1 MVAGLKSLAVIG
13 IGGVLMAM
21 IALVGGC
28 TALLSAR
35 RQEQLLLPL
44 IALAAGSLLG
54 GSLFHMLPQGIAA
67 LGPRLVG
74 LWIAGGF
81 WSFLALEQGLHWHHS
96 HRHPGPSSP
105 PVSLLILV
113 GDALHNFIGG
123 LGIASTYLVN
133 PAAGLAAWLAAAAHE
148 LPQELG
154 DYGVLRHAGWS
165 RQRALRW
172 NVLSALTFPL
182 GGVVAWWCSGVLPLP
197 GLVLFAAGNFLYIA
211 ASDLV
216 PEIKARSSL
225 GEALIGFVA
234 FTSGLLLLLAL
245 ALGES

>member
-1 MVAGLKSLAVIG
+1 MAGLKPLVVII

-21 IALVGGC
+21 IALVGGL
-28 TALLSAR
+28 TALLPAR

-44 IALAAGSLLG
+44 ISLAAGSLLG
-54 GSLFHMLPQGIAA
+54 GSLFHMLPQGIGAMD
-67 LGPRLVG
+67 PRWVG
-74 LWIAGGF
+74 LWLAAGF
-81 WSFLALEQGLHWHHS
+81 WAFLALEQGLHWHHS
-96 HRHPGPSSP
+96 HRHPSPSSQ
-105 PVSLLILV
+105 PVTLLILV

-123 LGIASTYLVN
+123 LGIASTYLIN

-225 GEALIGFVA
+225 GEALIGFAA
-234 FTSGLLLLLAL
+234 FTSGLLLLLLL
-245 ALGES
+245 AAGES